1 MRRIPLYLIIFV
13 LLLPSC
19 SKRSRYSAKVVKPKY
34 HHWWFSKKKD
44 KKTKRTKV
52 VKMRS

>member
-1 MRRIPLYLIIFV
+1 MRRILLYLIILT

-19 SKRSRYSAKVVKPKY
+19 AKRSRYTAKVVKPRY
-34 HHWWFSKKKD
+34 HHWWFNKKKD
-44 KKTKRTKV
+44 KKAKRTKV